1 MDNFNLKF
9 QYKGQPHILEVHP
22 QGLGFKQLYKV
33 TIAEHEVTFEHD
45 EDGSLRAVVEKGAHD
60 AKLDVGL
67 LQEVARLIEDH
78 LIAGHQ

>member
-22 QGLGFKQLYKV
+22 QGQGYKQVYKV

-45 EDGSLRAVVEKGAHD
+45 EDSSLRAIVDKGAHEV
-60 AKLDVGL
+60 KLDVGL
-67 LQEVARLIEDH
+67 LEEVARLIEDH
-78 LIAGHQ
+78 LISGQQ